1 MIYAKRTVKVIS
13 FLVGLIL
20 LLLLASAVF
29 IPKNNQQEA
38 GMEEISANG
47 ILGEKRNTVDVLIL
61 GDSESYSSFSPMEI
75 WKDTGYTAYVCG
87 TAGQPLDYS
96 LTLLERALDKQSPKI
111 VILETL
117 TITRDILG
125 LNAIGSKIANRFPI
139 FNYHDRWK
147 SLKIK
152 DIFSKPNYT
161 WTDDKK
167 GYYYDTTIK
176 GVEPSD
182 YMSVTEDVE
191 KLSTVNIG
199 LVKSIQELCEENGAK
214 LVLISTP
221 SSVNWNYKRHNA
233 LAELASEIGCEY
245 IDMNLKNDVIAIDWL
260 NDTRDKGDHL
270 NHYGAVKVTKYLSAY
285 LMQTQLLTDH
295 RNDDAYRHWNDALD
309 RYLEM
314 VSNS

>member
-1 MIYAKRTVKVIS
+1 MIYVKRTVKVIS
-13 FLVGLIL
+13 FLMGLIL

-47 ILGEKRNTVDVLIL
+47 ILGETRNSVDVLIL

-87 TAGQPLDYS
+87 SSAQTLDYS
-96 LTLLERALDKQSPKI
+96 LTLLERAMDKQSPKI

-117 TITRDILG
+117 TITRDIFE
-125 LNAIGSKIANRFPI
+125 LNAIGSKIANIFPI

-152 DIFSKPNYT
+152 DIFSTPNYT

-221 SSVNWNYKRHNA
+221 STVNWNYKRHNA
-233 LAELASEIGCEY
+233 IAALASEIGCEY

-270 NHYGAVKVTKYLSAY
+270 NHYGAVKATKYLSAY
-285 LMQTQLLTDH
+285 LMQTELLTDH
-295 RNDDAYRHWNDALD
+295 RNDNAYRHWNDALA